1 MGSDAKALAERQA
14 TARLMDLPE
23 FVSARTVLAYHA
35 LPDEL
40 STAQLLAA
48 IGDKELY
55 LPRVNGD
62 DLEIVAYNPNSLTCG
77 AYGIQEPI
85 GEKTVGIENI
95 DAVIVPAM
103 AYDRT
108 GNRLGRGRG
117 YYDRLLAG
125 ARCRKIGFVYDCQ
138 IVDCVPSERFD
149 VAVDVIV
156 TDKQIIRY

>member
-1 MGSDAKALAERQA
+1 
-14 TARLMDLPE
+14 MDLPE
-23 FVSARTVLAYHA
+23 FVSARTVLAYHS

-40 STAQLLAA
+40 STAQLLAI
-48 IGDKELY
+48 IGGKELY

-77 AYGIQEPI
+77 AYGIQEPV

-125 ARCRKIGFVYDCQ
+125 SRCRKIGFVYDCQ
-138 IVDCVPSERFD
+138 IVDRVPTDPFD